1 MFSLKGR
8 QDRWQGARLGRDGG
22 PDRREPTCL
31 SGGRW
36 LNGARWSGPRD
47 RRRGGRSSG
56 AAEGERR
63 EGSGGRGAAG
73 RERREGSSGKGAAAT
88 TVVIMGMWSW
98 GDVMPSPKR
107 PLD

>member
-22 PDRREPTCL
+22 PDRREPACL

-63 EGSGGRGAAG
+63 EGS
-73 RERREGSSGKGAAAT
+73 SGKGAAAT

-107 PLD
+107 PLDPLFP